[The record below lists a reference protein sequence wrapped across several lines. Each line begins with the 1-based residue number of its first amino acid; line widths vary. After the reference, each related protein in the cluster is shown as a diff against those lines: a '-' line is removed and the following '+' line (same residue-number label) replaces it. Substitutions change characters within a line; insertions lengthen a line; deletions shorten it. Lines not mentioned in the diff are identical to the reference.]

1 MIRAVLL
8 DLDDTL
14 LGNQIDAFLPVYLE
28 RLGAH
33 LNDLVPAEQMIPAL
47 LQATRRMMQNR
58 DPARTLEQAFAQ
70 AFYPAL
76 GVPAERLR
84 ERIDSFYATEFP
96 RLRDLTR
103 RRPEARPLV
112 ESALQSGLQV
122 AVATNPLFPLTAIA
136 QRLAWAGVPPDEVAY
151 AFVASY
157 ETMHFCKPDTAYF
170 TEILGRLGAP
180 AHESAMI
187 GDNPEDDLAPAG
199 SLGLATFRIAEPA
212 GEHLERARLWL
223 REALDHASLESARSG
238 GSLLAHLRGF
248 LAAWLG
254 QTDGLGADAWTRRTA
269 AGGWAPIEIV
279 CHVRDVELEVSLP
292 RVEAIL
298 ASPNTFISAADTD
311 PWAETRRYLHQD
323 PREARQ
329 ALLQARTRLIA
340 RLEALDPPQWE
351 QPARHALL
359 GPTTLRELVA
369 VAVDHD
375 RQHLA
380 QLRGAIGARV

>member
-33 LNDLVPAEQMIPAL
+33 LNDLVPAERMIATL

-58 DPARTLEQAFAQ
+58 DPSRTLEQTFAQ

-76 GVPAERLR
+76 GVPAQALR
-84 ERIDSFYATEFP
+84 DRIDAFYATEFP
-96 RLRDLTR
+96 RLRELTR
-103 RRPEARPLV
+103 LRPEARPLID
-112 ESALQSGLQV
+112 SAIQSGLQV

-136 QRLAWAGVPPDEVAY
+136 QRLDWAGAPPDQVPFAY
-151 AFVASY
+151 VPSY
-157 ETMHFCKPDTAYF
+157 ETMHFCKPDPAYF

-187 GDNPEDDLAPAG
+187 GDNPDDDLAPAG

-223 REALDHASLESARSG
+223 REALDHASLEAARTP
-238 GSLLAHLRGF
+238 GSLVAHLRGY

-254 QTDGLGADAWTRRTA
+254 LTGDLEPAAWTRRSPN
-269 AGGWAPIEIV
+269 GGWAPVEIV
-279 CHVRDVELEVSLP
+279 CHVRDVELEVNLV

-298 ASPNTFISAADTD
+298 STPNTFISAADTD
-311 PWAETRRYLHQD
+311 PWAESRSYLRQ
-323 PREARQ
+323 EARQ
-329 ALLQARTRLIA
+329 ARQSLLEARTRLIA
-340 RLEALDPPQWE
+340 RLEALDPAQWE
-351 QPARHALL
+351 LAARHALL
-359 GPTTLRELVA
+359 GPTTLRELIA
-369 VAVDHD
+369 LSVDHD

-380 QLRGAIGARV
+380 QLRAAIAPRA